1 MRGNETILVV
11 EDQAEVRE
19 YAAVALGAYGYRVI
33 EAASAE
39 EALLRCERE
48 RGCINLV
55 LTDVVMP
62 NISGRELADRLE
74 KLHPEMKVL
83 FMSGYAAD
91 IVGLHGMSEQG
102 AVLIEKPFLP
112 EQLAT
117 KIREVL
123 GEAGADEATVLV
135 AEDSPPVRK
144 ILSEILHDAGYRVV
158 EARDG
163 VEALEKLPEGHV
175 RLALMDASL
184 TRLGGLDAAREMRK
198 QRPAVKIILMSAA
211 LDGAGALDPAAVG
224 VDGVLQKPMEPAA
237 LLEMVRRVL
246 ASDSHD

>member
-1 MRGNETILVV
+1 
-11 EDQAEVRE
+11 
-19 YAAVALGAYGYRVI
+19 
-33 EAASAE
+33 
-39 EALLRCERE
+39 
-48 RGCINLV
+48 
-55 LTDVVMP
+55 
-62 NISGRELADRLE
+62 
-74 KLHPEMKVL
+74 
-83 FMSGYAAD
+83 
-91 IVGLHGMSEQG
+91 MSEQG

-184 TRLGGLDAAREMRK
+184 TRLGGLDAARK
-198 QRPAVKIILMSAA
+198 C
-211 LDGAGALDPAAVG
+211 
-224 VDGVLQKPMEPAA
+224 
-237 LLEMVRRVL
+237 
-246 ASDSHD
+246 ASNVPRSRSY